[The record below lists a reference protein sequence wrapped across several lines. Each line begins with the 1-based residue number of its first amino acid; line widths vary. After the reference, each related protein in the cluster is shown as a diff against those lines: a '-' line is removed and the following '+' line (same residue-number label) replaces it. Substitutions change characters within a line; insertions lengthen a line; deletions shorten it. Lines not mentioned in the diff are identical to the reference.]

1 MDIQVD
7 SKTAIVFDLDDT
19 LYNEID
25 FLKSAYIELSKK
37 LAPDSWQQLFSNLF
51 SRYRNKENVFEYVSE
66 TYGVSKSELID
77 AYREHIPDIKPFYK
91 VIEILSQIK
100 EKEGKIGIITD
111 GRSTTQRNK
120 IKALGISEYIDFI
133 VISEEIDSEK
143 PNEKNFRLIENELNC
158 TINYYIAD
166 NIKKDFVT
174 PKKRGWK
181 TLGLIDNG
189 LNIHSNAYNYEDEAH
204 LPHDFIS
211 LIEEITIK

>member
-77 AYREHIPDIKPFYK
+77 SYRNHLPNIKPFDG
-91 VIEILSQIK
+91 VIDVMNGIK

-120 IKALGISEYIDFI
+120 IKALGISGYIDFI

-143 PNEKNFRLIENELNC
+143 PNEKNYRLIENELDC

-166 NIKKDFVT
+166 NIKKDFVA

-181 TLGLIDNG
+181 TVGLIDNG
-189 LNIHSNAYNYEDEAH
+189 LNIHSNAYKYEDEAH

-211 LIEEITIK
+211 SIGEITIK